1 VSPVALWLA
10 GLAVGLVV
18 LAWSADRFV
27 DGAAAL
33 AANLGVQPLV
43 VGLVVVGFGTS
54 APELLVSALAA
65 WDGRGA
71 LGLGN
76 AVGSNIANVA
86 LIVGVAALVRPL
98 VVRSVILRRE
108 LPVPLAAML
117 LCLVLLL
124 DDRLGRAHGAALL
137 AVFALVLWLTV
148 RVALRERR
156 RPAADSIT
164 AEYAASLP
172 SGVATGR
179 ALVRIAVG
187 LVLLLVASRLL
198 VWSAAGIAGWWGL
211 SDLVIGLTVVA
222 IGTSLPELAA
232 SVAAARKG
240 QPDIALG
247 NVLGSNTFNTLVAV
261 GIVAVIDPGPVDRV
275 VLTRDFPVM
284 IGLMLALFVM
294 AYGFGRQGRITRAEG
309 ATLVLAFAGYLAL
322 LLRTIPA

>member
-1 VSPVALWLA
+1 
-10 GLAVGLVV
+10 
-18 LAWSADRFV
+18 V

-33 AANLGVQPLV
+33 AARLGVAPLV

-65 WDGRGA
+65 WTGRGE

-124 DDRLGRAHGAALL
+124 DGRLGRADGVALL
-137 AVFALVLWLTV
+137 AAFALVLWLTL
-148 RVALRERR
+148 RAARRERR
-156 RPAADSIT
+156 RPAADPIA
-164 AEYAASLP
+164 AEYAEKLP
-172 SGVATGR
+172 TGVALGR
-179 ALVRIAVG
+179 AVRDLVLG

-261 GIVAVIDPGPVDRV
+261 GIVGVIGPGPVDRV
-275 VLTRDFPVM
+275 VLVRDFPVM

-294 AYGFGRQGRITRAEG
+294 AYGFGREGRITRAEG
-309 ATLVLAFAGYLAL
+309 AVLVASFAAYVAL
-322 LLRTIPA
+322 LLHTASA

>member
-1 VSPVALWLA
+1 LPWLA
-10 GLAVGLVV
+10 GLVLGLAL

-33 AANLGVQPLV
+33 ARHLGVAPLV

-65 WDGRGA
+65 WDGNAA

-108 LPVPLAAML
+108 LPVPIAAML

-124 DDRLGRAHGAALL
+124 DGRLGRADGVALL
-137 AVFALVLWLTV
+137 LAFALVLWLT
-148 RVALRERR
+148 LRAARRDRR
-156 RPAADSIT
+156 RPAADPIA
-164 AEYAASLP
+164 AEYAAHLP
-172 SGVATGR
+172 SGVPPRR
-179 ALVRIAVG
+179 AVFDLALGFGI
-187 LVLLLVASRLL
+187 LLAASRLL
-198 VWSAAGIAGWWGL
+198 VWSATGIAGWWGL

-222 IGTSLPELAA
+222 VGTSLPELAA

-247 NVLGSNTFNTLVAV
+247 NVLGSNTFNTLVVV
-261 GIVAVIDPGPVDRV
+261 GIVGVIGPGPVDRV

-284 IGLMLALFVM
+284 IGLMLALFVL
-294 AYGFGRQGRITRAEG
+294 AYGFGREGRITRPEG
-309 ATLVLAFAGYLAL
+309 AVLVASFAAYVAL
-322 LLRTIPA
+322 LLRTVPA